1 MQTGKLWSQLKDYE
15 TAESLY
21 ARAMEYTQ
29 FLLEVCNNLDKSQAS
44 REECA
49 LELFGLYVDR
59 TAAAWQLQQ
68 KVKELA
74 VHACTWMHC

>member
-1 MQTGKLWSQLKDYE
+1 MIQTGKLWSNLKDYE

-21 ARAMEYTQ
+21 AKAMEYTH

-49 LELFGLYVDR
+49 LELFGLYLDR

-68 KVKELA
+68 KVRGLA
-74 VHACTWMHC
+74 AHTCT